1 MKIVIPF
8 SLPGLN
14 EYIAACRENPK
25 KGGAMKRKWDNAV
38 AMAIRHQIKRP
49 LREPVVMDYVW
60 VERDRRRDKDNIC
73 GFGRKVIQDAFVQVH
88 ALRNDGWANIKN
100 FSDDF
105 CVTRSALAS
114 KSRYG
119 RAWNDNQRPLRHQPS
134 AHQAR

>member
-1 MKIVIPF
+1 MRIVIPF

-14 EYIAACRENPK
+14 EYIAACRTNAQ

-49 LREPVVMDYVW
+49 LREPVVMSYTW
-60 VERDRRRDKDNIC
+60 IERDRRRDKDNVS

-88 ALRNDGWANIKN
+88 ALRNDGWANIKS

-105 CVTRSALAS
+105 CVD
-114 KSRYG
+114 KK
-119 RAWNDNQRPLRHQPS
+119 RPRVEIEIQEG
-134 AHQAR
+134 AE

>member
-1 MKIVIPF
+1 MKITIPF
-8 SLPGLN
+8 SLPSLN

-38 AMAIRHQIKRP
+38 AMAIRHQIKRQ
-49 LREPVVMDYVW
+49 LREPVIMDYMW
-60 VERDRRRDKDNIC
+60 VERNRRRERTISAGLGARSFRMLLCRSMLC
-73 GFGRKVIQDAFVQVH
+73 GTTAGIISKTSRMIF
-88 ALRNDGWANIKN
+88 AL
-100 FSDDF
+100 
-105 CVTRSALAS
+105 TRSALAS

>member
-38 AMAIRHQIKRP
+38 AMAIRLQIKRP
-49 LREPVVMDYVW
+49 LREPVIMDYMW
-60 VERDRRRDKDNIC
+60 VERNRRRDKDNIC

-88 ALRNDGWANIKN
+88 ALRNDGWDNIKN

-105 CVTRSALAS
+105 CVD
-114 KSRYG
+114 KK
-119 RAWNDNQRPLRHQPS
+119 RPRVEIEI
-134 AHQAR
+134 REVVE